1 MADKMT
7 EKCGI
12 NWRLVLMSTVC
23 SLIGLQVGRCSAE
36 HRNDESG
43 TVLSKSNYEITVDL
57 DGDKKADRMIKFF
70 KYGINGNEAYYNYV
84 QPGDKISYSNTWQAD
99 TLRGVGTSYNKIYK
113 VNDAKAKY
121 IKKWYEATQHAN
133 GR

>member
-7 EKCGI
+7 EKFGI
-12 NWRLVLMSTVC
+12 NWRLVLMSMVG
-23 SLIGLQVGRCSAE
+23 SMIGFYVGRCSAE

-43 TVLSKSNYEITVDL
+43 TVLSKSNYEITIDL
-57 DGDKKADRMIKFF
+57 DGDKKADRMIKFYQ
-70 KYGINGNEAYYNYV
+70 YGIENNDVYYNYV

-99 TLRGVGTSYNKIYK
+99 TLRGVGSSYNKIYK
-113 VNDAKAKY
+113 INDAKAKD
-121 IKKWYEATQHAN
+121 IKKWYEMTQHAN